1 MNAVV
6 KDNVLPI
13 RSNTDELSVR
23 DVAAESMDKAGGDI
37 QEATSIME
45 RWVCGDKRLFNE
57 LMTPLVREACYNAL
71 RKTVQEERRNVW
83 TAPNYTKAGNGG
95 RLVSTAMTLLDF
107 RLPHNLKVLRE
118 AGKDDLIAGADWYEK
133 QAGNMQHK
141 ARWLRAIAEK
151 VGSKAVGEKF
161 SAESLA
167 KIQEAVK

>member
-6 KDNVLPI
+6 KD
-13 RSNTDELSVR
+13 STELLVR
-23 DVAAESMDKAGGDI
+23 DVAAEAMDKAGGDI

-45 RWVCGDKRLFNE
+45 RWVFGNKRLFDE

-83 TAPNYTKAGNGG
+83 TAPNYTKAGNGD

>member
-6 KDNVLPI
+6 KD
-13 RSNTDELSVR
+13 STELSVR
-23 DVAAESMDKAGGDI
+23 DVAAKSMEKAGGDI
-37 QEATSIME
+37 QEATDIME
-45 RWVCGDKRLFNE
+45 QWIIGDDRLFNE

-83 TAPNYTKAGNGG
+83 TAPNYTKAGNGD
-95 RLVSTAMTLLDF
+95 RLVSTALTLLDF

-133 QAGNMQHK
+133 HAGNMQHK

-151 VGSKAVGEKF
+151 IGSKAVGEKF